1 MRCCALL
8 IGAGAAVFAMAAGA
22 GTAPYHVYADVV
34 DVEPLI
40 ERHTVSVPSRDCFP
54 NNGSAA
60 YSQHH
65 YSRHDRSDAH
75 STRSRRSG
83 VAGILGGVIGGLVGS
98 QFGGGNGKKALAIG
112 GALLGAS
119 SARRASRHRHE
130 SEYVRRRCATVME
143 SRVIEEVAGY
153 RVHYLYHGQE
163 FVKRVDSDP
172 GDRILVEVRVMPVAT
187 DPNR

>member
-8 IGAGAAVFAMAAGA
+8 VGAGAAVFAMAAGA

-40 ERHTVSVPSRDCFP
+40 ERHTVTVPSRECLVTND
-54 NNGSAA
+54 GSAA

-65 YSRHDRSDAH
+65 YSRHDHNDTH
-75 STRSRRSG
+75 SARSRGSG

-119 SARRASRHRHE
+119 IARRASRHRHE
-130 SEYVRRRCATVME
+130 SEYVRRRCTTATE
-143 SRVIEEVAGY
+143 SLVIESSKQA
-153 RVHYLYHGQE
+153 
-163 FVKRVDSDP
+163 
-172 GDRILVEVRVMPVAT
+172 IW
-187 DPNR
+187 

>member
-8 IGAGAAVFAMAAGA
+8 IGAGAAVFAMTAGA

-40 ERHTVSVPSRDCFP
+40 ERHTVSVPSRDCLVP

-65 YSRHDRSDAH
+65 YARHGHSDAH
-75 STRSRRSG
+75 SARSRGSG

-98 QFGGGNGKKALAIG
+98 QFGGGNGK
-112 GALLGAS
+112 
-119 SARRASRHRHE
+119 
-130 SEYVRRRCATVME
+130 
-143 SRVIEEVAGY
+143 
-153 RVHYLYHGQE
+153 
-163 FVKRVDSDP
+163 
-172 GDRILVEVRVMPVAT
+172 
-187 DPNR
+187 